1 LFGRSFVPVRHVVR
15 GGIAFFHC
23 ELDDGTVGQVPV
35 WMTDAAVCAQ
45 MTVGPSQISIAALTE
60 LRLLL
65 DAVSTVKSIATP
77 EAVPARASD
86 GSLPEPR
93 SARAARDS
101 TALARGKV
109 PFGSRKEGVN
119 DGESNGAT
127 EAIVAEVAFGS
138 ENQAQPRG
146 AERTGRGTR
155 RASSRR
161 GLKRAK
167 PR

>member
-1 LFGRSFVPVRHVVR
+1 VR

-35 WMTDAAVCAQ
+35 WMTDAAMCAQ

-65 DAVSTVKSIATP
+65 DAVSTRSIATRD
-77 EAVPARASD
+77 AVPARATD
-86 GSLPEPR
+86 GSPPEPR

-127 EAIVAEVAFGS
+127 EAVVAEVAFGS
-138 ENQAQPRG
+138 ENQDQPRG